1 MNIKLDQANKRR
13 YNTCMKKPNRLKR
26 KPIMT
31 VSEFR
36 LRFGDET
43 QCEQHLTAQRWPNGF
58 VCPRCQGR
66 SRGYMASR
74 RLHECVGCGYQSSV
88 TAGTIFHKT
97 RTPLASWFW
106 AIYRMSQDK
115 KGISALQLSKEI
127 SVSYPTAW
135 LMQHKIRKA
144 MADRDQGYQLKGLIE
159 VDEGY
164 VGGAEEGEAQRGRG
178 AKSKSV
184 VAVAVERLAP
194 SPEGE
199 KPIPGFAALAVVPNA
214 AASSLLG
221 FLQAKIQPGSRVLS
235 DGWRGYQGL
244 EREGFQHTATPL
256 HGDPKAAHRLFP
268 WVHITLSNLKRF
280 LLGTHHK
287 VEPQHLKRY
296 VAEFNYRLNRRNM
309 ETTLFHRLVRACVST
324 NTIIYKE
331 LIAVPEQ
338 A

>member
-1 MNIKLDQANKRR
+1 MSL
-13 YNTCMKKPNRLKR
+13 MKKPSPLKR

-36 LRFGDET
+36 SRLGDEIL
-43 QCEQHLTAQRWPNGF
+43 CGEHLRAQRWPNGF
-58 VCPRCQGR
+58 VCPRCGGR

-74 RLHECVGCGYQSSV
+74 RVHECAGCGYQSSV

-97 RTPLASWFW
+97 RTPLSSWFW
-106 AIYRMSQDK
+106 AIYRMSPDK

-127 SVSYPTAW
+127 GVSYPTAW

-144 MADRDQGYQLKGLIE
+144 MADRDQGYRLQGLIE

-164 VGGAEEGEAQRGRG
+164 VGGAEQGAAQKGRG

-184 VAVAVERLAP
+184 VAVAVERRAP
-194 SPEGE
+194 GQEGE

-214 AASSLLG
+214 AASSLHG
-221 FLQAKIQPGSRVLS
+221 FLQAKVRPGSQVMS

-244 EREGFQHTATPL
+244 EQQGFQHTATPL
-256 HGDPKAAHRLFP
+256 HGDPEAAHRLFP

-287 VEPQHLKRY
+287 VEPQHLQRY
-296 VAEFNYRLNRRNM
+296 VAEFNYRLNRRTM
-309 ETTLFHRLVRACVST
+309 EANLFQRLVRACLTT
-324 NTIIYKE
+324 NTVIYKD
-331 LIAVPEQ
+331 LIAVPDQ

>member
-1 MNIKLDQANKRR
+1 MSL
-13 YNTCMKKPNRLKR
+13 MKKPNRLKR
-26 KPIMT
+26 KRIMT

-36 LRFGDET
+36 SRFGDET
-43 QCEQHLTAQRWPNGF
+43 QCAQHLTAQRWPNGF
-58 VCPRCQGR
+58 VCPRCQGG

-74 RLHECVGCGYQSSV
+74 RVHECAACGYQGSV

-97 RTPLASWFW
+97 RTPLTSWFW

-127 SVSYPTAW
+127 NVSYPTAW

-144 MADRDQGYQLKGLIE
+144 MADRDQGYRLQGLIE

-164 VGGAEEGEAQRGRG
+164 VGGAEEGKAQKGRG

-184 VAVAVERLAP
+184 VAVAVERRAP
-194 SPEGE
+194 SPEGD
-199 KPIPGFAALAVVPNA
+199 KPIPGFAAMAVVPNA
-214 AASSLLG
+214 AASSLVG
-221 FLQAKIQPGSRVLS
+221 FLQTKVQPGSRILS
-235 DGWRGYQGL
+235 DGWRGYRGL
-244 EREGFQHTATPL
+244 EGQGFPHTATPL
-256 HGDPKAAHRLFP
+256 QGDPKAAHRLFP

-296 VAEFNYRLNRRNM
+296 VAEFNYRLNRRTM
-309 ETTLFHRLVRACVST
+309 ETNLFHRLVGACLT
-324 NTIIYKE
+324 TKTIIYKE
-331 LIAVPEQ
+331 LIALPEQ